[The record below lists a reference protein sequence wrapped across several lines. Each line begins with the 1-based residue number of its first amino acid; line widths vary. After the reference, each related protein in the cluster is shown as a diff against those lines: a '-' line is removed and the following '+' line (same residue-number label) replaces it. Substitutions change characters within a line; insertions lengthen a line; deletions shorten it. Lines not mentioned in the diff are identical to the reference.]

1 MSSCHLI
8 CRRYGN
14 IGKLWLS
21 FAINKHHLAFL
32 NLKKKLKNAYIY
44 LNKFTKQ
51 KVGSSIIFNFGDTY
65 VENLMQN

>member
-44 LNKFTKQ
+44 LKG
-51 KVGSSIIFNFGDTY
+51 GSALDLAIYYCFQS
-65 VENLMQN
+65 Q